1 MMTVR
6 VLAFLVLWTGVVAG
20 VSGSAAP
27 AGAGPPGA
35 ANASGQPQRPNF
47 VIVFA
52 DDQGYGDLGVFG
64 ATDFDTPRIDRMA
77 SEGMRFTSFY
87 AQVLCGPSRT
97 ALLTGSYPI
106 RVAEY
111 GNEKRSFP
119 YVHEQEILL
128 PSLLQ
133 AAGYATGMI
142 GKVDITQ
149 RRRGWRSEL
158 NPVRRG
164 FDEWFGVVGANDSGE
179 VHWVHRN
186 EERIE
191 ESAGLD
197 DLTRRY
203 TDEALSFIRRHAERP
218 FFLYV
223 AHTMPHVTGLAL
235 YNLETDIGERLNVAA
250 QHPEVV
256 ERLSAL
262 ADEAREE
269 LGDYDRIGS
278 GVRFFEDGP
287 RWPQR
292 AAWHGQ
298 Q

>member
-1 MMTVR
+1 MR
-6 VLAFLVLWTGVVAG
+6 GL
-20 VSGSAAP
+20 AP
-27 AGAGPPGA
+27 ATAKA
-35 ANASGQPQRPNF
+35 AGQPQRPNF
-47 VIVFA
+47 IIVFA

-64 ATDFDTPRIDRMA
+64 ATDFATSRIDRMA
-77 SEGMRFTSFY
+77 GKGMRFTSFF

-106 RVAEY
+106 RVAEH
-111 GNEKRSFP
+111 GNEKRNFP
-119 YVHEQEILL
+119 YVHEEEILL
-128 PSLLQ
+128 PSVLQ

-149 RRRGWRSEL
+149 RRRGWRPEL

-186 EERIE
+186 EERLE

-218 FFLYV
+218 FLLYV
-223 AHTMPHVTGLAL
+223 AHTMPPVVLGASEPFRGGSERGLYGDVIAELDASTGEILDL
-235 YNLETDIGERLNVAA
+235 L
-250 QHPEVV
+250 
-256 ERLSAL
+256 
-262 ADEAREE
+262 RE
-269 LGDYDRIGS
+269 LQIAGRTS
-278 GVRFFEDGP
+278 RP
-287 RWPQR
+287 
-292 AAWHGQ
+292 
-298 Q
+298 